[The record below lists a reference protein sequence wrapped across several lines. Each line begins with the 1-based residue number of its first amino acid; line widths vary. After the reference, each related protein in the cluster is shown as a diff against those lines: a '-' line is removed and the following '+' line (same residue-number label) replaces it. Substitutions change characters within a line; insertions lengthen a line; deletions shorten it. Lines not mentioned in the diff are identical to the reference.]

1 MATRVATLDYRVT
14 GAETSTARVRGLNQA
29 LHEQRRNALAAT
41 PAMAAA
47 QRGTG
52 MLGAVS
58 AASTSQVMA
67 LAGSLGPLG
76 AGLGHI
82 AARAPLAAGG
92 IMQVAAASERMG
104 MLSRASNAAILG
116 GAAVMAVGAVTA
128 VGYAGA
134 ILRGADAYTAM
145 TSRLRIFSD
154 GLVAAA
160 ANERELF
167 ERAREARA
175 GVEGL
180 NTLFVR
186 ISPAVEDMG
195 RAQGDALEV
204 VEATSKALSIQGA
217 TAQEAWASTVQFSQA
232 LASGVL
238 RGDELRSMMESSPLL
253 MRYLA
258 QNLEMNGRIG
268 VSFGQIRSL
277 GHEGLLTAEKLIDA
291 LMRARPQIEADF
303 INAPKTAQQGW
314 TMLRD
319 TIQRTVGQ
327 LATTSGLQQGVFAFL
342 GGLTDRLEAF
352 RERMILNP
360 DAFDPVIEAG
370 QLFGDVLDTAG
381 RLAGGV
387 AEHFDLITEAA
398 RVLIALKLGEV
409 LATGFGAAVIK
420 AREAFTAIQAF
431 RANGPFMAAAAL
443 DETGAAAAVN
453 ARTAAM
459 QAQTRATELQIQAD
473 LRARTATAARAA
485 ADAAAAE
492 ATRLKATA
500 GVQAT
505 VVAQAEARASA
516 LNTAAER
523 AETQSRNASTA
534 AKNAGTAASTR
545 LAIAEQAELAVTRQV
560 TNAQAL
566 KAAVGRGLSSLYM
579 LMGGHIGAVTL
590 ALGGLIYAVWSS
602 KRAWDEKIEALRDA
616 VVISDDLERISR
628 AVASAN
634 WAEVPA
640 LLAAA
645 EALREKARA
654 AREAAQAQ
662 RDELDSRTGEI
673 REAVRTGRA
682 GPNGRVSGAQMD
694 ARRRELD
701 RVIADARRDEFR
713 QTEAQR
719 QINLRALTVEGR
731 QRAEEN
737 RVGRD
742 AAGREISPERRAEND
757 RRLAEIRA
765 VGLRNVEAL
774 DRSQTAQQAAMQ
786 GASAGDR
793 RNLERG
799 LGLYRES
806 WQAAAELATVGEPN
820 ERTAPPPAAP
830 GGGGGSSRR
839 SSAERAQATTL
850 DRISDAALIEQLMGR
865 TAAPSARFSVRDGT
879 LFDGDGAFTAR
890 SEDEARAA
898 AAYLEQIEA
907 VTTAQ
912 DALIAETGMTREA
925 LAAQAAQTL
934 ETALATSSA
943 TQAEQR
949 WADQLAQARGESTA
963 SAEAERE
970 VTEARRQGVTITEEA
985 AAAYVALA
993 TAQDRA
999 RRAETAL
1006 NAVRPVVAEVT
1017 REELDRLGALPER
1030 WRNDVGGMGFDPDA
1044 AMAEWAGARERIA
1057 AESESRIRAELDRQ
1071 VREGLITRAAA
1082 EQQAAEQVAA
1092 MRVALETENA
1102 QQIAGIWNQ
1111 LRQDDERAWQERFQ
1125 ERLEQERQLADAI
1138 TGSLEDLAMGGDP
1151 ADIGRRFMDDLL
1163 RAMWRELVTNPLNL
1177 TIRNAIRALSG
1188 GGDNGGLFGAMLGGV
1203 GRMFGFSIPGKADGG
1218 LPGGAP
1224 SLAPGL
1230 IRGPGGPRDDRILA
1244 RVSNREFI
1252 SNAAA
1257 TQAYLPLLQALN
1269 AGVPLAEA
1277 LRRSLPAFMGGG
1289 LPMGGSSGDLGGA
1302 GWSRDPVAPMAMV
1315 DRERRGYGDRPS
1327 RPDEPPAEVTIN
1339 IRRGEMFEHVVTD
1352 IAGRVAVKV
1361 ADAAAGQAVNAAL
1374 QASPQAM
1381 ESARANRS

>member
-29 LHEQRRNALAAT
+29 LNEQRRNALAAT

-58 AASTSQVMA
+58 AASTGRIMA
-67 LAGSLGPLG
+67 LTGALGPLG

-104 MLSRASNAAILG
+104 LLSRASNAALLG

-128 VGYAGA
+128 VGYASA
-134 ILRGADAYTAM
+134 ILRGADAYTSM

-160 ANERELF
+160 NNERELF

-277 GHEGLLTAEKLIDA
+277 GHEGLLTSEKLIDA

-342 GGLTDRLEAF
+342 GGLTDRLDAF

-420 AREAFTAIQAF
+420 AREAFTAIQTF
-431 RANGPFMAAAAL
+431 RANGPFLAGAAL

-485 ADAAAAE
+485 SDAAAAD
-492 ATRLKATA
+492 AARLKASA

-516 LNTAAER
+516 LNAAAER
-523 AETQSRNASTA
+523 AETASRNASTA

-673 REAVRTGRA
+673 REMVRTGRH
-682 GPNGRVSGAQMD
+682 GPNGWVPQAQRE

-701 RVIADARRDEFR
+701 EVLEEARRDEFR
-713 QTEAQR
+713 EREATRQTQ
-719 QINLRALTVEGR
+719 LRALTVEGR
-731 QRAEEN
+731 ERSEEN
-737 RVGRD
+737 RTGRD
-742 AAGREISPERRAEND
+742 AAGREISADRRADNERR
-757 RRLAEIRA
+757 LGEIRA
-765 VGLRNVEAL
+765 QGMRHVSTL
-774 DRSQTAQQAAMQ
+774 DRMIAQQQEAIDAAS
-786 GASAGDR
+786 GAQQR
-793 RNLERG
+793 ELQ
-799 LGLYRES
+799 LGVGIHRES
-806 WQAAAELATVGEPN
+806 WQAAAELATVGQPN
-820 ERTAPPPAAP
+820 ERVATPPA
-830 GGGGGSSRR
+830 GGGGGGGASRR
-839 SSAERAQATTL
+839 SSTERAPATTL
-850 DRISDAALIEQLMGR
+850 ERISDAALIEQLMGR
-865 TAAPSARFSVRDGT
+865 TARPSDRFSVRDGT
-879 LFDGDGAFTAR
+879 LFDGAGAFTAR

-898 AAYLEQIEA
+898 SAYLEQIEA
-907 VTTAQ
+907 ITTAQ
-912 DALIAETGMTREA
+912 DALIAETGMTREG
-925 LAAQAAQTL
+925 LAAQAAQML

-949 WADQLAQARGESTA
+949 WAQQLAEARGESNAT
-963 SAEAERE
+963 AEAERE
-970 VTEARRQGVTITEEA
+970 VTEARRQGATITEEA

-993 TAQDRA
+993 TAQERA
-999 RRAETAL
+999 RRAEAAL
-1006 NAVRPVVAEVT
+1006 NEVRPVVAEVT
-1017 REELDRLGALPER
+1017 RAELDRMGALPER

-1044 AMAEWAGARERIA
+1044 AMAEWAAARERIA
-1057 AESESRIRAELDRQ
+1057 AESERRIRAELERQ
-1071 VREGLITRAAA
+1071 VTEGLISREAADR
-1082 EQQAAEQVAA
+1082 QAIERIAA
-1092 MRVALETENA
+1092 MRVAVEVENA
-1102 QQIAGIWNQ
+1102 QQIADIW
-1111 LRQDDERAWQERFQ
+1111 RTAREDDERAWRERLE
-1125 ERLEQERQLADAI
+1125 ERLEQERQLADAFS
-1138 TGSLEDLAMGGDP
+1138 GSLEDLVMGGDP
-1151 ADIGRRFMDDLL
+1151 SDIGRRFAEDLL
-1163 RAMWRELVTNPLNL
+1163 RSIWQELVGNPLNL
-1177 TIRNAIRALSG
+1177 AIRNALRAIASPD
-1188 GGDNGGLFGAMLGGV
+1188 DNGGLWGAIFSAVGGAFGGGGSGPSPDLTGLYSTGGLPGSER
-1203 GRMFGFSIPGKADGG
+1203 GRVLPAGLVMGAGGSREDRIRARVSPFEFIVNAAATRRHLPLLTALNAGAPGFADGG
-1218 LPGGAP
+1218 LPGSGVHARLLADAAMRRDEP
-1224 SLAPGL
+1224 FYAATVDSSRARSEQVSQVRSLGGLQIDNSRHINAPGADPAAL
-1230 IRGPGGPRDDRILA
+1230 R
-1244 RVSNREFI
+1244 RVQDQLD
-1252 SNAAA
+1252 ALQDA
-1257 TQAYLPLLQALN
+1257 LPTM
-1269 AGVPLAEA
+1269 LAEA
-1277 LRRSLPAFMGGG
+1277 VPAIMKAMRR
-1289 LPMGGSSGDLGGA
+1289 
-1302 GWSRDPVAPMAMV
+1302 
-1315 DRERRGYGDRPS
+1315 
-1327 RPDEPPAEVTIN
+1327 
-1339 IRRGEMFEHVVTD
+1339 
-1352 IAGRVAVKV
+1352 
-1361 ADAAAGQAVNAAL
+1361 
-1374 QASPQAM
+1374 
-1381 ESARANRS
+1381 